1 MIPWVGLLSGG
12 EGFHGRH
19 HQNARR
25 ARHAEHARHDLVYLA
40 TCALERVGL
49 VWDVQRDTKKDD

>member
-1 MIPWVGLLSGG
+1 MNYASS
-12 EGFHGRH
+12 
-19 HQNARR
+19 
-25 ARHAEHARHDLVYLA
+25 RHAEHACHDLVYLA